1 MSGWKA
7 ERCGPKPEDRAPA
20 AGAHDATQTCQHAWW
35 RSRQSRATDGQL
47 SVATALRYDRWAMD
61 LIISLGEESRLAL
74 SCDLRSSLQSCCV
87 VQGAAEHLLLGG
99 TAMHHA
105 PARPVA
111 TLIYGAVLAWESITW
126 TRDRRCKKKKSQPD
140 NCIGRAS
147 FTQLMQKAM
156 NCIKGSYSLF
166 PDRSTAIYKR
176 ARKNNSSWLR
186 VLMHLCSCNHSAS
199 SRL

>member
-61 LIISLGEESRLAL
+61 LIISLGEESCLAL

-105 PARPVA
+105 PACPVA

-126 TRDRRCKKKKSQPD
+126 TRDRRCKKKSLSQITVLGGQVSH
-140 NCIGRAS
+140 NSCRKRWTVS
-147 FTQLMQKAM
+147 
-156 NCIKGSYSLF
+156 
-166 PDRSTAIYKR
+166 R
-176 ARKNNSSWLR
+176 ARIRFSLTAPQLSIKEHGRTIPADCVS
-186 VLMHLCSCNHSAS
+186 
-199 SRL
+199 